1 MTTQR
6 TVDGAAAPQS
16 PDSTLDTAP
25 VVPGVPRRSVRRA
38 TARRASSRRAAAR
51 ERKDDV
57 EGRISEYLKDHPQ
70 STTGDIA
77 KALNA
82 NRDTIAAGLSHIA
95 RAGDTTKG
103 SAAR

>member
-1 MTTQR
+1 MKAQR
-6 TVDGAAAPQS
+6 TVDGAPTPQS
-16 PDSTLDTAP
+16 PDSTSGTLP
-25 VVPGVPRRSVRRA
+25 MVPPRSARRA

-57 EGRISEYLKDHPQ
+57 EGRIIEYLKDHPR

-95 RAGDTTKG
+95 RASDVTKG
-103 SAAR
+103 

>member
-6 TVDGAAAPQS
+6 TVDGAPTPQS
-16 PDSTLDTAP
+16 PDSTLGTLPA
-25 VVPGVPRRSVRRA
+25 VPPRSARRA
-38 TARRASSRRAAAR
+38 TARRASSRRATAR

-57 EGRISEYLKDHPQ
+57 EGRIIEYRKDHPQ

-95 RAGDTTKG
+95 RASDVTKG
-103 SAAR
+103 